1 METTKNKLMQPTKA
15 QLLVE
20 NLKMK
25 KEIKK
30 MKANHLKVCK
40 EIQKRLESVS
50 LSESWNLS
58 RVKSYEKQLIDL
70 KKSINLEAIKSEN
83 FNQKY
88 NLLLRDRDQY
98 YDLWQHELSLKNQPF
113 WKIIYNRLFGKYF

>member
-1 METTKNKLMQPTKA
+1 MQPTKA

-30 MKANHLKVCK
+30 MKANHLKICK

-70 KKSINLEAIKSEN
+70 KKSINLEAMKSEG

-88 NLLLRDRDQY
+88 NLLLRDSNLLLRDRDQY
-98 YDLWQHELSLKNQPF
+98 YNLWQDELSLKNQPL
-113 WKIIYNRLFGKYF
+113 WKIIYNRLLGKYF